1 MPAAPVRY
9 LVPAAR
15 PPIRPGAGLRRSK
28 REQGMNAVR
37 EAPTSTPPDGAG
49 ATRQRRSIGFWGAF
63 SIVAGSMLGIGIFL
77 SPAEMARVIS
87 SPWVFLGIWLA
98 AGVIV
103 TGGAVAYAELGTR
116 FPKAGGDYVFHREAF
131 GSSVAFAT
139 GWGLF
144 GAIFSGSIAAVAVAV
159 WQYQLSALTGFDFNQ
174 IAFHV
179 GSAGISWAQVMGS
192 GLVLALTALNARGV
206 QLSAFWQQITTLTP
220 VLLLFGIAAIVLV
233 LVATGT
239 LDVAPVASE
248 PIPLTMGGIVTAY
261 LAAYFAYSGWN
272 AVIYVAGEVDE
283 PARNIPRALLSGTL
297 TITGMYLLLCVAF
310 LAVLGLSGLAK
321 GGEAGSALAAV
332 LGGGWMAGLMNIL
345 VFLCLLATLNGS
357 ILGGGRVAFAMARD
371 GVFLRAAGRLDGET
385 GAPTTAL
392 WLQAIWSVVLVLTN
406 RFEDLLLAV
415 SLTMV
420 VTGALTV
427 IALWRVRA
435 RDGHQPGTWRAFGSP
450 WLPGLFLLSCL
461 LVIAGQ
467 LITVLRGEARG
478 NPLLGLGV
486 LVLAYFGHALWSR
499 RRRTAPAAAH
509 PEQVEERGDHQRVV
523 DPALGDPRRD

>member
-1 MPAAPVRY
+1 
-9 LVPAAR
+9 
-15 PPIRPGAGLRRSK
+15 
-28 REQGMNAVR
+28 MNALR
-37 EAPTSTPPDGAG
+37 EAPSSTPPDVAG
-49 ATRQRRSIGFWGAF
+49 TTRQRRSIGFWGAF

-77 SPAEMARVIS
+77 SPGEMARAIS

-103 TGGAVAYAELGTR
+103 LGGAVAYAELGTR

-174 IAFHV
+174 VAFAV
-179 GSAGISWAQVMGS
+179 GDGGISWAQVMGC

-220 VLLLFGIAAIVLV
+220 VLLLFIIAVVVLALV
-233 LVATGT
+233 LGGGLSATPKSA
-239 LDVAPVASE
+239 APT
-248 PIPLTMGGIVTAY
+248 PLTVGGIVTAY

-272 AVIYVAGEVDE
+272 AVIYVAGEVE
-283 PARNIPRALLSGTL
+283 SPKRTIPQALLGGTL
-297 TITGMYLLLCVAF
+297 TITAMYLLLCVAF
-310 LAVLGLSGLAK
+310 LAVLGMGGLAG
-321 GGEAGSALAAV
+321 GGEASSALASV

-371 GVFLRAAGRLDGET
+371 GVFLRAAGRLDPET

-392 WLQAIWSVVLVLTN
+392 WLQAVWSVVLVLTN
-406 RFEDLLLAV
+406 RFEDLLMAV

-427 IALWRVRA
+427 VALWCIRR
-435 RDGHQPGTWRAFGSP
+435 RDGFPAGVYRAFGYP
-450 WLPGLFLLSCL
+450 WLPGLFLLSSL
-461 LVIAGQ
+461 LVIAGK
-467 LITVLRGEARG
+467 LFSVVGGEARV
-478 NPLLGLGV
+478 NPLIGLA
-486 LVLAYFGHALWSR
+486 VLALALLGHALWSR
-499 RRRTAPAAAH
+499 RRATPAAA
-509 PEQVEERGDHQRVV
+509 EGQEVEEGGDHQRMM
-523 DPALGDPRRD
+523 DPPLGDPAGDFAERRR